1 MLSFI
6 TNKHDPHYIRQRAN
20 SLENITA
27 ARQNSDRKHL
37 LLA

>member
-1 MLSFI
+1 MLSLI
-6 TNKHDPHYIRQRAN
+6 HNEHDPHYLHERAH

-27 ARQNSDRKHL
+27 ARQDTDRKHL